1 MELFTIGYEAA
12 SQTAIIAALKA
23 AGVRRLIDVRELP
36 SSRRA
41 GFSKSPLRASLEA
54 DGIDYLHLK
63 KLGTPKEGRL
73 ANRAGRMADFWRIVD
88 EGLARPEAEYELAL
102 AGELAA
108 SAPSCLLCFEA
119 DHRTCHRLVV
129 ANRLAA
135 AKGFTITHLSPD
147 AGF

>member
-1 MELFTIGYEAA
+1 MELFTIGYEGA
-12 SQTAIIAALKA
+12 SQAAVIATLKA
-23 AGVRRLIDVRELP
+23 AGVKRLIDVRELP

-54 DGIDYLHLK
+54 EGIDYLHLK
-63 KLGTPKEGRL
+63 KLGTPKEGRI
-73 ANRAGRMADFWRIVD
+73 ANRAGRMEEFWRIVD

-119 DHRTCHRLVV
+119 DHRTCHRLEV
-129 ANRLAA
+129 ANRMA
-135 AKGFTITHLSPD
+135 GSRPFTLTHLHPD
-147 AGF
+147 PGF